1 MTIAQDVV
9 KRADQPGQG
18 QSSQPGRSTSSLHP
32 CDEWVWH
39 AQKGGVDVWPHPE
52 ANLMQNR
59 FGEDSP
65 PVFNPAR
72 HTVVI
77 AGRPVQATLDGRLVM
92 SHQPCTGNKRSINLV
107 TCLSFSGRSRC
118 LARLRVCPPATRE
131 RQGDALVDAAARSE
145 GESPKSRELAKHDHL
160 WRVGACDFWSGVFV
174 GPQSGVSLPADR
186 RSRGGPG

>member
-1 MTIAQDVV
+1 MT
-9 KRADQPGQG
+9 RADQPGQG

-77 AGRPVQATLDGRLVM
+77 AGRPVQAILDGRLVM
-92 SHQPCTGNKRSINLV
+92 SHQPCAGDQNAIKLAACSRFFLV
-107 TCLSFSGRSRC
+107 A
-118 LARLRVCPPATRE
+118 LAASDV
-131 RQGDALVDAAARSE
+131 
-145 GESPKSRELAKHDHL
+145 
-160 WRVGACDFWSGVFV
+160 
-174 GPQSGVSLPADR
+174 
-186 RSRGGPG
+186 